1 MTPSHLRAG
10 VAARSRC
17 DGALTPISSTRKLSR
32 AADRHDDPSQRSWF
46 NHRRLY
52 EHCGD
57 IPPAELKEAY
67 YSHTTGLAET
77 G

>member
-1 MTPSHLRAG
+1 LLTGSMIRAS
-10 VAARSRC
+10 A
-17 DGALTPISSTRKLSR
+17 
-32 AADRHDDPSQRSWF
+32 SWF
-46 NHRRLY
+46 NHRRPY